1 MQRSLY
7 IAATGMEAQNLS
19 ITVISNNL
27 ANVSTTGFKKSRADF
42 QDLLY
47 QTIRTPGATSA
58 ESLEIPTGIQVGMG
72 VKPVS
77 VQKIFLQGDYNQTG
91 NNLDMA
97 IEGDGFFQIQ
107 MPDGTTAYSRDGSF
121 ALNSDGQIVNS
132 DGYPLEPT
140 ITIPANTTNISISSD
155 GKVSVTQPGSTTNKQ
170 VGQIVLANFINP
182 AGLNS
187 LGKDLYQP
195 TGSSGDPTTANP
207 GTSGLGT
214 ISQGYLEM
222 SNVDVVEE
230 MVNMIVSQRAYE
242 MNAKAVQTADQM
254 LQDVNQMNQT

>member
-77 VQKIFLQGDYNQTG
+77 VQKIFLQGDYSQTG

-140 ITIPANTTNISISSD
+140 ITIPSNTTNISISSD
-155 GKVSVTQPGSTTNKQ
+155 GKISVTQPGSTTNKQ

-214 ISQGYLEM
+214 VSQGYLEM

-242 MNAKAVQTADQM
+242 MNSKAVQTADQM
-254 LQDVNQMNQT
+254 LQDVNQMNQA